1 MSSELDQI
9 NSNIEGRDIVQVSTR
24 ANGDGTRSSDTKW
37 PRGDIRNFPL
47 KAQRVAIGA
56 HFCVEPV
63 SDQFCHLC
71 CGVHILVYVKYF
83 RMRSKDA

>member
-9 NSNIEGRDIVQVSTR
+9 NSNTEGRDVVQVSTR
-24 ANGDGTRSSDTKW
+24 ANGDGARSSDTKW

-56 HFCVEPV
+56 RFCVEQV
-63 SDQFCHLC
+63 SGQFCQLC

-83 RMRSKDA
+83 HTRSKDT